1 MQYPK
6 IEQKA
11 RKAEGS
17 LIERGQ
23 EENASFGFRK
33 VPAAEKVCLVQR
45 HFDAI
50 ASKYDFMN
58 TLLSFGLH
66 YVWKR
71 RAVRALHLKPGDWV
85 LDICGGTA
93 DLSILAARAV
103 GPEGRVLLYDINR
116 PMMEE
121 GRKKVAKTG
130 LSGRVRFIQ
139 GNAEQI
145 AFPEGIFD
153 AAMVGFGIRNVT
165 RVEKSLREM
174 YRSLKPGGKFMC
186 LEFSRPTSR
195 LFRGLYDLYSF
206 RIMPLAGKILAG
218 NRPGYTYLA
227 ESIRLFPVQEEFS
240 GILKG
245 VGFSEVTYTNLTNG
259 IAAVHIGIKKSP
271 QSTVGSPQ

>member
-1 MQYPK
+1 MKEARPQNP
-6 IEQKA
+6 QKEESLPLEADPDEMA
-11 RKAEGS
+11 R
-17 LIERGQ
+17 
-23 EENASFGFRK
+23 FGNRK
-33 VPAAEKVCLVQR
+33 VPAAEKVRLVQR

-85 LDICGGTA
+85 LDVCGGTA
-93 DLSILAARAV
+93 DLSILAARAA
-103 GPEGRVLLYDINR
+103 GPEGRVFLYDINR

-121 GRKKVAKTG
+121 GKKKVAKAG
-130 LSGRVRFIQ
+130 LSGGVRFIQ

-259 IAAVHIGIKKSP
+259 IAAVHIGIKNSP